1 MKILAIDSSG
11 MTATC
16 ALLDDEQIIAEYTVN
31 YKKTHSQTLV
41 PMLDEIK
48 KMTELDMSTLD
59 AIAVTSGPGSFTG
72 LRIGGATVKGLS
84 LALNIPVIPVPTLD
98 AFSYNGYG
106 SSKLICPMMDAR
118 NNQVYTGLYEFVNGS
133 HKVVLAQCAV
143 SIEEICEEINKTGRE
158 VLLLGDGAKAYKED
172 IERLLTVP
180 FTFAPIHLDHMSA
193 GALGAIALIYIKE
206 GKTVDG
212 TSFSLEYLRRPQ
224 AEREK
229 LARGEKITP

>member
-16 ALLDDEQIIAEYTVN
+16 ALLENDQIIAEYTVN

-41 PMLDEIK
+41 PMLDEIR

-59 AIAVTSGPGSFTG
+59 AIAVTEGPGSFTG
-72 LRIGGATVKGLS
+72 LRIGGATVKGLA
-84 LALNIPVIPVPTLD
+84 LALSIPVIPVPTLD
-98 AFSYNGYG
+98 AFSYNGFG
-106 SSKLICPMMDAR
+106 LTSVICPMMDAR
-118 NNQVYTGLYEFVNGS
+118 NNQVYTGLYDFSEKKHNVI
-133 HKVVLAQCAV
+133 LQQCAT

-158 VLLLGDGAKAYKED
+158 VFLMGDGVKAYKED

-180 FTFAPIHLDHMSA
+180 YIFAPAHMDHPSA
-193 GALGAIALIYIKE
+193 GALATLAVDYFNENKM
-206 GKTVDG
+206 VDG
-212 TSFSLEYLRRPQ
+212 ASFTLEYLRRPQ

>member
-16 ALLDDEQIIAEYTVN
+16 ALLDEEQIIAEYTVN

-48 KMTELDMSTLD
+48 KMTELDLSTID

-72 LRIGGATVKGLS
+72 LRIGGATVKGLAF
-84 LALNIPVIPVPTLD
+84 ALNIPVIPVPTVD
-98 AFSYNGYG
+98 AFSYNAYG
-106 SSKLICPMMDAR
+106 VSNVICPMMDAR
-118 NNQVYTGLYEFVNGS
+118 NNQVYTGLYEFKNGE
-133 HKVVLAQCAV
+133 HQAILQQCAT
-143 SIEEICEEINKTGRE
+143 SIEEICQEINNIGRE
-158 VLLLGDGAKAYKED
+158 VLLMGDGAKAYKEE
-172 IERLLTVP
+172 IKKLLNVP
-180 FTFAPIHLDHMSA
+180 YSFAPVHIDHPSA
-193 GALGAIALIYIKE
+193 GALGALALKYMNE

-212 TSFSLEYLRRPQ
+212 NSFTLEYLRRPQ